1 MRRNPPWQEAN
12 HSPGVALVVT
22 LMMMSVMVMMVV
34 GLAGVMR
41 NEQAAARNITYKVLA
56 EQVAEVGARQG
67 MTAVL
72 TSTPAGGQIT
82 ATGPGW
88 ILAGNTT
95 RYLFSP
101 AASAQEIKNIERI
114 GTNSLILGL
123 PTGTRGGIYAG
134 WSNLVLPGQ
143 PADRPIARYAWWVDD
158 EGTKLNLNAVGT
170 NNTEGFL
177 PLLTNFPFSADWV
190 FVDPATGATNAT
202 NFAQAQALRSRVQW
216 LPTPESLKGS
226 NFLNFTNP
234 QVSGGTNN
242 LLREDEYHRIKGHVT
257 TWSSNVDLTPWGT
270 AKLNLADLANT
281 TLYPNPKAGMLAV
294 KSALATNAFTNFFS
308 VGQNL
313 ARKYG
318 GGTTTSTNLDNH
330 GDLILQQIAANIMA
344 AAGRPVTL
352 TDGEDYFTPVENNDA
367 RRHRNNLPLQVASHY
382 IGPYLDQV
390 RVRVDY
396 RIQAQTNVEARLGI
410 WVRVVNPYNIRF
422 DDWSLVVQ
430 PRKFIYGTVANGII
444 TNETSTA
451 PLSGYV
457 GHKTENQ
464 NPLWIGPQW
473 NSPILEINKW
483 KSDPTWP
490 TSKKFSKTISVES
503 NSYSDTFFDSII
515 SYTVNAASPPATDPI
530 VRYAYVML
538 DQVCLYNK
546 NDSDSFSLRDWLT
559 HDDLAMEGLF
569 RTQNDYGQF
578 DFSDAPGTGNG
589 PLPINVTSFAPLS
602 TNDFAP
608 ATSLG
613 VRRIDPQVRFPLSF
627 WKTSDLPEDMGLMK
641 TGGWTL
647 RRGVG
652 GIPKAWSRNDSF
664 DCVSTNG
671 SVTGLAYL
679 WPDPAPGVNDVRN
692 HPHFV
697 PGYRPANGFR
707 SVAQLGAIHT
717 GIPWRTLR
725 LQPQPSVEMAAAN
738 GATNSP
744 PDWVLLDLFTATNPT
759 VALPRVNLNGLIT
772 SLQASNNTNP
782 GVPILGNQIQTRPW
796 PLLGAM
802 GTLRTNLFTTNTNA
816 FISNGVPISL
826 TNPATAIP
834 TNTLMAFA
842 TNNVPRILSNPIAG
856 GTNWAV
862 NSGWGNQRVSLA
874 NRFPSN
880 GLALTGELLEIR
892 GVADD
897 PTAGEDV
904 IEGRLRGFLDMVTTR
919 SDTFS
924 VWSIGQGLVVVTNAA
939 GTPIRTNAMAEVRKQ
954 TVFQRIPMMNAS
966 GVTTNYNLEV
976 LYTRNHVVE

>member
-1 MRRNPPWQEAN
+1 MRGRLIHFC
-12 HSPGVALVVT
+12 HSPGVALIVT
-22 LMMMSVMVMMVV
+22 LMMMSIMVMMVV

-41 NEQAAARNITYKVLA
+41 NEQAAARNLTYQVAA
-56 EQVAEVGARQG
+56 EQMADLGAREA
-67 MTAVL
+67 MALVL
-72 TSTPAGGQIT
+72 SNSTSSIGFPT

-88 ILAGNTT
+88 MQVNGPAGK
-95 RYLFSP
+95 REVDLFSSNS
-101 AASAQEIKNIERI
+101 AAQIKWLDRI
-114 GTNSLILGL
+114 GTNSLILSL
-123 PTGTRGGIYAG
+123 PGATRG
-134 WSNLVLPGQ
+134 L
-143 PADRPIARYAWWVDD
+143 IAACWTNVVTNGGNPNVPFGRYAWWVDD
-158 EGTKLNLNAVGT
+158 EGSKVNLNATGQNTNYLPFLNAFPIMGDWLFANPFTLVTNSVSASRASALIARTNYLPTLESVKDTNLINPSDT
-170 NNTEGFL
+170 NN
-177 PLLTNFPFSADWV
+177 SISSSV
-190 FVDPATGATNAT
+190 YR
-202 NFAQAQALRSRVQW
+202 Q
-216 LPTPESLKGS
+216 
-226 NFLNFTNP
+226 
-234 QVSGGTNN
+234 
-242 LLREDEYHRIKGHVT
+242 IKGGVT
-257 TWSSNVDLTPWGT
+257 VWSSNVDLTPWGT
-270 AKLNLADLANT
+270 AKLNLADLTNT

-294 KSALATNAFTNFFS
+294 KSALATNAFTNFFPA
-308 VGQNL
+308 GQKR

-318 GGTTTSTNLDNH
+318 GGANTSTNLDNH

-352 TDGEDYFTPVENNDA
+352 TNGGDYFPPVGDNDA

-410 WVRVVNPYNIRF
+410 WVRVVNPYNIGF

-444 TNETSTA
+444 NNETSTA

-464 NPLWIGPQW
+464 SPLWIGPQW
-473 NSPILEINKW
+473 NSPILDKDKW

-490 TSKKFSKTISVES
+490 TSKKFSKTISVGS
-503 NSYSDTFFDSII
+503 KSYSDTFFDSII
-515 SYTVNAASPPATDPI
+515 SYTVKAASPPATDPI

-627 WKTSDLPEDMGLMK
+627 WKTGDLPEDMGLMK
-641 TGGWTL
+641 TGGWNL

-652 GIPKAWSRNDSF
+652 GIPKAWSKNASF

-679 WPDPAPGVNDVRN
+679 WPDPAPGVTDVTN

-697 PGYRPANGFR
+697 PGYRPTNGFR

-744 PDWVLLDLFTATNPT
+744 PDWVLLDVFSATNSASARAM
-759 VALPRVNLNGLIT
+759 VSLNGYPRMYGGIATNEDGTISTRAL
-772 SLQASNNTNP
+772 SVAS
-782 GVPILGNQIQTRPW
+782 
-796 PLLGAM
+796 LLGAASKIPVSDV
-802 GTLRTNLFTTNTNA
+802 NFCA
-816 FISNGVPISL
+816 SNG
-826 TNPATAIP
+826 IP
-834 TNTLMAFA
+834 TSL
-842 TNNVPRILSNPIAG
+842 RSNSTVFTDIP
-856 GTNWAV
+856 
-862 NSGWGNQRVSLA
+862 
-874 NRFPSN
+874 
-880 GLALTGELLEIR
+880 
-892 GVADD
+892 GVAKNFTNVSTSPNQASVWPSVGAWGTYRQANSNNFPRNGFLLAGEILEVAGVAEDTSAN
-897 PTAGEDV
+897 PVLGEDV
-904 IEGRLRGFLDMVTTR
+904 LEGRLRSFMDLVTTR
-919 SDTFS
+919 SDTFT
-924 VWSIGQGLVVVTNAA
+924 VWSAGQGLVVNTNR
-939 GTPIRTNAMAEVRKQ
+939 GNRTNVMAEVRKQ
-954 TVFQRIPMMNAS
+954 TVFQRIPMTNAS
-966 GVTTNYNLEV
+966 GVTTNYSLKV

>member
-1 MRRNPPWQEAN
+1 
-12 HSPGVALVVT
+12 
-22 LMMMSVMVMMVV
+22 
-34 GLAGVMR
+34 
-41 NEQAAARNITYKVLA
+41 
-56 EQVAEVGARQG
+56 
-67 MTAVL
+67 
-72 TSTPAGGQIT
+72 
-82 ATGPGW
+82 
-88 ILAGNTT
+88 
-95 RYLFSP
+95 
-101 AASAQEIKNIERI
+101 
-114 GTNSLILGL
+114 
-123 PTGTRGGIYAG
+123 
-134 WSNLVLPGQ
+134 
-143 PADRPIARYAWWVDD
+143 
-158 EGTKLNLNAVGT
+158 
-170 NNTEGFL
+170 
-177 PLLTNFPFSADWV
+177 
-190 FVDPATGATNAT
+190 
-202 NFAQAQALRSRVQW
+202 
-216 LPTPESLKGS
+216 
-226 NFLNFTNP
+226 
-234 QVSGGTNN
+234 
-242 LLREDEYHRIKGHVT
+242 
-257 TWSSNVDLTPWGT
+257 
-270 AKLNLADLANT
+270 
-281 TLYPNPKAGMLAV
+281 MLAV

-473 NSPILEINKW
+473 NSPILEKDKW

-697 PGYRPANGFR
+697 PGYRPINGFR

-725 LQPQPSVEMAAAN
+725 LQPQPPVEMAAAN
-738 GATNSP
+738 GAINSP

-834 TNTLMAFA
+834 ANTLMAFA

>member
-41 NEQAAARNITYKVLA
+41 NEQAAARNITYQVLA

-143 PADRPIARYAWWVDD
+143 PPNRPIARYAWWVDD
-158 EGTKLNLNAVGT
+158 EGTKLNLNAVGS
-170 NNTEGFL
+170 NNTESFL

-190 FVDPATGATNAT
+190 FVDPATGTTNQA
-202 NFAQAQALRSRVQW
+202 NAAQAQALRSRLQW

-226 NFLNFTNP
+226 NFLNFTNA
-234 QVSGGTNN
+234 QVLS
-242 LLREDEYHRIKGHVT
+242 EQEYHRIKGHVT

-270 AKLNLADLANT
+270 AKLNLADLTNT

-294 KSALATNAFTNFFS
+294 KSALATNAFTNFFPA
-308 VGQNL
+308 GQNL

-318 GGTTTSTNLDNH
+318 GGANTSTNLDNH

-352 TDGEDYFTPVENNDA
+352 TNGGDYFPPVGDNDA

-410 WVRVVNPYNIRF
+410 WVRVVNPYNIGF

-444 TNETSTA
+444 NNETSTA

-464 NPLWIGPQW
+464 SPLWIGPQW
-473 NSPILEINKW
+473 NSPILEKDKW

-490 TSKKFSKTISVES
+490 TSKKFSKTISVGS

-515 SYTVNAASPPATDPI
+515 SYTVKAASPPATDPI

-589 PLPINVTSFAPLS
+589 PLPIKVGSFAPLS
-602 TNDFAP
+602 TSDFAP

-627 WKTSDLPEDMGLMK
+627 WKTGDLPEDMGLMK
-641 TGGWTL
+641 TGGWNL

-652 GIPKAWSRNDSF
+652 GIPKAWSKNASF

-679 WPDPAPGVNDVRN
+679 WPDPAPGVTDVLD

-697 PGYRPANGFR
+697 PGYRPINGFR

-744 PDWVLLDLFTATNPT
+744 PDWVLLDAFTATNPDTFVPRININAMT
-759 VALPRVNLNGLIT
+759 VSMESAT
-772 SLQASNNTNP
+772 STNP
-782 GVPILGNQIQTRPW
+782 GLPRSSANQPQGRPW
-796 PLLGAM
+796 PLLGGM
-802 GTLRTNLFTTNTNA
+802 GALRTNLTSTNTNA
-816 FISNGVPISL
+816 YVSNGVVLSL
-826 TNPATAIP
+826 TNTNSILGSNGLSQVALALTNLLTNPNVAGSGWAAASGWPARRAA
-834 TNTLMAFA
+834 LSS
-842 TNNVPRILSNPIAG
+842 NVPPY
-856 GTNWAV
+856 
-862 NSGWGNQRVSLA
+862 
-874 NRFPSN
+874 
-880 GLALTGELLEIR
+880 GLALTGELLEMR
-892 GVADD
+892 GLADNVAL
-897 PTAGEDV
+897 GEDV
-904 IEGRLRGFLDMVTTR
+904 LEGRLRGFLDMVTTR

>member
-1 MRRNPPWQEAN
+1 VRGRLIHFC
-12 HSPGVALVVT
+12 HSPGVALIVT
-22 LMMMSVMVMMVV
+22 LMMMSIMVMMVV

-41 NEQAAARNITYKVLA
+41 NEQAAARNLTYQVAA
-56 EQVAEVGARQG
+56 EQMADLGAREA
-67 MTAVL
+67 MALVL
-72 TSTPAGGQIT
+72 SNSTSSIGFPT

-88 ILAGNTT
+88 MQVNGPAGK
-95 RYLFSP
+95 REVDLFSSNS
-101 AASAQEIKNIERI
+101 AAQIKWLDRI
-114 GTNSLILGL
+114 GTNSLIL
-123 PTGTRGGIYAG
+123 
-134 WSNLVLPGQ
+134 SLPG
-143 PADRPIARYAWWVDD
+143 AARGLIAACWTNVVTNGGNPNVPFGRYAWWVDD
-158 EGTKLNLNAVGT
+158 EGSKVNLNATGQNT
-170 NNTEGFL
+170 NYLPFL
-177 PLLTNFPFSADWV
+177 NAFPIMGDWLFANPFTLVTNSAS
-190 FVDPATGATNAT
+190 A
-202 NFAQAQALRSRVQW
+202 SRVSALIARTNY
-216 LPTPESLKGS
+216 LPTLESVKDTNLINPSGANSIGS
-226 NFLNFTNP
+226 SVYR
-234 QVSGGTNN
+234 Q
-242 LLREDEYHRIKGHVT
+242 IKGGVT
-257 TWSSNVDLTPWGT
+257 VWSSNVDLTPWGT
-270 AKLNLADLANT
+270 AKLNLADLTNT

-294 KSALATNAFTNFFS
+294 KSALATNAFTNFFPA
-308 VGQNL
+308 GQNL

-352 TDGEDYFTPVENNDA
+352 TNGGDYFTPVGDNEA
-367 RRHRNNLPLQVASHY
+367 QRHRNNLPRQVASHY

-410 WVRVVNPYNIRF
+410 WVRVVNPYNVNF

-464 NPLWIGPQW
+464 SPLWIGPQW
-473 NSPILEINKW
+473 NSPILENDKW

-490 TSKKFSKTISVES
+490 TSKKFSKTISVGS

-515 SYTVNAASPPATDPI
+515 SYTVKATNPPATDPI

-546 NDSDSFSLRDWLT
+546 NVPDSFSLRDWLT

-589 PLPINVTSFAPLS
+589 PLPIQVTSFAPLS
-602 TNDFAP
+602 TSDFAS

-627 WKTSDLPEDMGLMK
+627 WKTGDLPADMGLMK

-652 GIPKAWSRNDSF
+652 GIPKAWSKNASF

-697 PGYRPANGFR
+697 PGYRPTNGFR

-725 LQPQPSVEMAAAN
+725 LQPQPPVEMAAAN

-744 PDWVLLDLFTATNPT
+744 PDWVLLDVFSATNSASARAM
-759 VALPRVNLNGLIT
+759 VSLNGYPRMYGGIATNEDGSISTRAL
-772 SLQASNNTNP
+772 SVAS
-782 GVPILGNQIQTRPW
+782 
-796 PLLGAM
+796 LLGAASKIPVSD
-802 GTLRTNLFTTNTNA
+802 GNFCA
-816 FISNGVPISL
+816 SNG
-826 TNPATAIP
+826 IP
-834 TNTLMAFA
+834 TSL
-842 TNNVPRILSNPIAG
+842 RSNSTVFTDIP
-856 GTNWAV
+856 
-862 NSGWGNQRVSLA
+862 
-874 NRFPSN
+874 
-880 GLALTGELLEIR
+880 
-892 GVADD
+892 GVAQNFTNVSTSPNQASVWSAAGAWGTYRQANSNNFPRNGFLLAGEILEVAGVAADTSAN
-897 PTAGEDV
+897 PVLGEDV
-904 IEGRLRGFLDMVTTR
+904 LEGRLRSFMDLVTTR
-919 SDTFS
+919 SDTFT
-924 VWSIGQGLVVVTNAA
+924 VWSAGQGLVVNTNR
-939 GTPIRTNAMAEVRKQ
+939 GNRTNVMAEVRKQ
-954 TVFQRIPMMNAS
+954 TVFQRIPMTNAS
-966 GVTTNYNLEV
+966 GVTTNYSLKV

>member
-41 NEQAAARNITYKVLA
+41 NEQAAARNITYQVLA

-143 PADRPIARYAWWVDD
+143 PPNRPIARYAWWVDD
-158 EGTKLNLNAVGT
+158 EGTKLNLNAVGS
-170 NNTEGFL
+170 NNTESFL

-202 NFAQAQALRSRVQW
+202 NFAQAQALRSRLQW

-226 NFLNFTNP
+226 NFLNFTNA
-234 QVSGGTNN
+234 QVLQGTNN
-242 LLREDEYHRIKGHVT
+242 ILSEQEYHRIKGHVT

-270 AKLNLADLANT
+270 AKLNLADLTNT

-473 NSPILEINKW
+473 NSPILEKDKW

-589 PLPINVTSFAPLS
+589 PLPIKVGSFAPLS
-602 TNDFAP
+602 TSDFAS

-652 GIPKAWSRNDSF
+652 GIPKAWSRNASF

-679 WPDPAPGVNDVRN
+679 WPDPAPGVTDVTN

-697 PGYRPANGFR
+697 PGYRPTNGFR

-725 LQPQPSVEMAAAN
+725 LQPQPPVEMAAAN

-744 PDWVLLDLFTATNPT
+744 PDWVLLDVFSATNSASARAM
-759 VALPRVNLNGLIT
+759 VSLNGYPRMYGGIATNEDGSISTRAL
-772 SLQASNNTNP
+772 SVAS
-782 GVPILGNQIQTRPW
+782 
-796 PLLGAM
+796 LLGAASKIP
-802 GTLRTNLFTTNTNA
+802 GSDNICT
-816 FISNGVPISL
+816 SNG
-826 TNPATAIP
+826 IP
-834 TNTLMAFA
+834 TSL
-842 TNNVPRILSNPIAG
+842 RSNSTVFTDIP
-856 GTNWAV
+856 
-862 NSGWGNQRVSLA
+862 
-874 NRFPSN
+874 
-880 GLALTGELLEIR
+880 
-892 GVADD
+892 GVAQNFTNVSTS
-897 PTAGEDV
+897 PNQA
-904 IEGRLRGFLDMVTTR
+904 
-919 SDTFS
+919 S
-924 VWSIGQGLVVVTNAA
+924 VWSAA
-939 GTPIRTNAMAEVRKQ
+939 GAWGTYRQANSNNFPRKI
-954 TVFQRIPMMNAS
+954 V
-966 GVTTNYNLEV
+966 
-976 LYTRNHVVE
+976 

>member
-1 MRRNPPWQEAN
+1 MRGRLIHFC
-12 HSPGVALVVT
+12 HSPGVALIVT
-22 LMMMSVMVMMVV
+22 LMMMSIMVMMVV

-41 NEQAAARNITYKVLA
+41 NEQAAARNLTYQVAA
-56 EQVAEVGARQG
+56 EQMADLGAREA
-67 MTAVL
+67 MALVL
-72 TSTPAGGQIT
+72 SNSTSSIGFPT

-88 ILAGNTT
+88 MQVNGPAGK
-95 RYLFSP
+95 REVDLFSSNS
-101 AASAQEIKNIERI
+101 AAQIKWLDRI
-114 GTNSLILGL
+114 GNNSLILSL
-123 PTGTRGGIYAG
+123 PGATRG
-134 WSNLVLPGQ
+134 L
-143 PADRPIARYAWWVDD
+143 IAACWTNVVTNGGNPNVPFGRYAWWVDD
-158 EGTKLNLNAVGT
+158 EGSKVNLNATGQNT
-170 NNTEGFL
+170 NYLPFL
-177 PLLTNFPFSADWV
+177 NAFPIIGDWLFANPFTLVTNSVSASR
-190 FVDPATGATNAT
+190 AS
-202 NFAQAQALRSRVQW
+202 ALIARKNY
-216 LPTPESLKGS
+216 LPTLESVKDTNLINPGIS
-226 NFLNFTNP
+226 NS
-234 QVSGGTNN
+234 VY
-242 LLREDEYHRIKGHVT
+242 REIKGGVT
-257 TWSSNVDLTPWGT
+257 VWSSNVDLTPWGT
-270 AKLNLADLANT
+270 AKLNLADLTNT

-294 KSALATNAFTNFFS
+294 KSALATNAFTNFFPA
-308 VGQNL
+308 GQNL

-318 GGTTTSTNLDNH
+318 GGSNSSTNLDNH

-352 TDGEDYFTPVENNDA
+352 TNGGDYFPPVGDNDA

-396 RIQAQTNVEARLGI
+396 RIQAQTKVEARLGI
-410 WVRVVNPYNIRF
+410 WVRVVNPYNVNF

-444 TNETSTA
+444 ANETSTA

-464 NPLWIGPQW
+464 SPLWIGPQW
-473 NSPILEINKW
+473 NSPILEKDKW

-490 TSKKFSKTISVES
+490 TSKKFSKTISVGT

-515 SYTVNAASPPATDPI
+515 SYTVKAASPPATDPI

-546 NDSDSFSLRDWLT
+546 NVPDSFSLRDWLT

-589 PLPINVTSFAPLS
+589 PLPIKVTSFAPLS
-602 TNDFAP
+602 TSDFAP

-627 WKTSDLPEDMGLMK
+627 WKTGDLPEDMGLMK
-641 TGGWTL
+641 TGGWNL

-652 GIPKAWSRNDSF
+652 GIPKAWSKNASF

-679 WPDPAPGVNDVRN
+679 WPDPAPGVTDVMN

-697 PGYRPANGFR
+697 PGYRPTNGFR

-744 PDWVLLDLFTATNPT
+744 PDWVLLDVFSATNSASARAM
-759 VALPRVNLNGLIT
+759 VSLNGYPRMYGGIATNEDGTISTRAL
-772 SLQASNNTNP
+772 SVAS
-782 GVPILGNQIQTRPW
+782 
-796 PLLGAM
+796 LLGAASKIPVSDV
-802 GTLRTNLFTTNTNA
+802 NFCA
-816 FISNGVPISL
+816 SNG
-826 TNPATAIP
+826 IP
-834 TNTLMAFA
+834 TSL
-842 TNNVPRILSNPIAG
+842 RSNSTVFTDIP
-856 GTNWAV
+856 
-862 NSGWGNQRVSLA
+862 
-874 NRFPSN
+874 
-880 GLALTGELLEIR
+880 
-892 GVADD
+892 GVAKNFTNVSTSPNQASVWPSAGAWGTYRQANSNNFPRNGFLLAGEILEVAGVAEDTSAN
-897 PTAGEDV
+897 PVLGEDV
-904 IEGRLRGFLDMVTTR
+904 LEGRLRSFMDLVTTR
-919 SDTFS
+919 SDTFT
-924 VWSIGQGLVVVTNAA
+924 VWSAGQGLVVNTNR
-939 GTPIRTNAMAEVRKQ
+939 GNRTNVMAEVRKQ
-954 TVFQRIPMMNAS
+954 TVFQRIPMTNAS
-966 GVTTNYNLEV
+966 GVTTNYSLKV

>member
-1 MRRNPPWQEAN
+1 MRGRLIHFC
-12 HSPGVALVVT
+12 HSPGVALIVT
-22 LMMMSVMVMMVV
+22 LMMMSIMVMMVV

-41 NEQAAARNITYKVLA
+41 NEQAAARNLTYQVAA
-56 EQVAEVGARQG
+56 EQMADLGAREA
-67 MTAVL
+67 MALVL
-72 TSTPAGGQIT
+72 SNSTSSIGFPT

-88 ILAGNTT
+88 MQVNGPAGK
-95 RYLFSP
+95 REVDLFSSNS
-101 AASAQEIKNIERI
+101 AAQIKWLDRI
-114 GTNSLILGL
+114 GTNSLIL
-123 PTGTRGGIYAG
+123 
-134 WSNLVLPGQ
+134 SLPG
-143 PADRPIARYAWWVDD
+143 AARGLIAACWTNVVTNGGNPNVPFGRYAWWVDD
-158 EGTKLNLNAVGT
+158 EGSKVNLNATGQNT
-170 NNTEGFL
+170 NYLPFL
-177 PLLTNFPFSADWV
+177 NAFPIIGDWLFANPFTLVTNSAS
-190 FVDPATGATNAT
+190 ASRASALIARTNY
-202 NFAQAQALRSRVQW
+202 
-216 LPTPESLKGS
+216 LPTLESVKD
-226 NFLNFTNP
+226 TNLINP
-234 QVSGGTNN
+234 SGANSISSSVY
-242 LLREDEYHRIKGHVT
+242 RQIKGGVT
-257 TWSSNVDLTPWGT
+257 VWSSNVDLTPWGT
-270 AKLNLADLANT
+270 AKLNLADLTNT

-294 KSALATNAFTNFFS
+294 KSALATNAFTNFFPA
-308 VGQNL
+308 GQNL

-352 TDGEDYFTPVENNDA
+352 TNGGDYFPPVGDNDA

-464 NPLWIGPQW
+464 SPLWIGPQW
-473 NSPILEINKW
+473 NSPILETDKW

-490 TSKKFSKTISVES
+490 TSKKFSKTISVGT

-515 SYTVNAASPPATDPI
+515 SYTVNATNPPATDPI

-546 NDSDSFSLRDWLT
+546 NVPDSFSLRDWLT

-578 DFSDAPGTGNG
+578 DFSDEPGTGNG
-589 PLPINVTSFAPLS
+589 PLPIKVTSFAPLS
-602 TNDFAP
+602 TSDFAP

-627 WKTSDLPEDMGLMK
+627 WKTGDLPADMGLMK
-641 TGGWTL
+641 TGGWII

-652 GIPKAWSRNDSF
+652 GIPKAWSKNDSF

-697 PGYRPANGFR
+697 PGYRPTNGFR

-744 PDWVLLDLFTATNPT
+744 PDWVLLDVFSATNSASARAM
-759 VALPRVNLNGLIT
+759 VSLNGYPRMYGGIATNEDGSISTRAL
-772 SLQASNNTNP
+772 SVAS
-782 GVPILGNQIQTRPW
+782 
-796 PLLGAM
+796 LLGAASKIP
-802 GTLRTNLFTTNTNA
+802 GSDVNFCA
-816 FISNGVPISL
+816 SNGIPTSL
-826 TNPATAIP
+826 RSNSTVFTGIPGVAQNFTNVSTSPNQASVWPSAGAWGTYRQANSNNFPRNGFLLAGEILEVAGVAADTSANPA
-834 TNTLMAFA
+834 L
-842 TNNVPRILSNPIAG
+842 
-856 GTNWAV
+856 
-862 NSGWGNQRVSLA
+862 
-874 NRFPSN
+874 
-880 GLALTGELLEIR
+880 
-892 GVADD
+892 
-897 PTAGEDV
+897 GEDV
-904 IEGRLRGFLDMVTTR
+904 LEGRLRSFMDLVTTR
-919 SDTFS
+919 SDTFT
-924 VWSIGQGLVVVTNAA
+924 VWSAGQGLVVNTNR
-939 GTPIRTNAMAEVRKQ
+939 GNRTNVMAEVRKQ
-954 TVFQRIPMMNAS
+954 TVFQRIPMTNAS
-966 GVTTNYNLEV
+966 GVTTNYSLKV

>member
-1 MRRNPPWQEAN
+1 MRGRLIHFC
-12 HSPGVALVVT
+12 HSPGVALIVT
-22 LMMMSVMVMMVV
+22 LMMMSIMVMMVV

-41 NEQAAARNITYKVLA
+41 NEQAAARNLTYQVAA
-56 EQVAEVGARQG
+56 EQMADLGAREA
-67 MTAVL
+67 MALVL
-72 TSTPAGGQIT
+72 SNSTSSIGFPT

-88 ILAGNTT
+88 MQVNGPAGK
-95 RYLFSP
+95 REVDLFS
-101 AASAQEIKNIERI
+101 SNSVAQIKWLDRI
-114 GTNSLILGL
+114 GTNSLIL
-123 PTGTRGGIYAG
+123 
-134 WSNLVLPGQ
+134 SLPG
-143 PADRPIARYAWWVDD
+143 AARGLIAACWTNVVTNGGNPNVPFGRYAWWVDD
-158 EGTKLNLNAVGT
+158 EGSKVNLNATGQNTNYLPFLNAFPIMGDWLFANPFTLVTNSASASRASALIARTNYLPTLESVKDTNLINPSGT
-170 NNTEGFL
+170 N
-177 PLLTNFPFSADWV
+177 SISSSV
-190 FVDPATGATNAT
+190 YR
-202 NFAQAQALRSRVQW
+202 Q
-216 LPTPESLKGS
+216 
-226 NFLNFTNP
+226 
-234 QVSGGTNN
+234 
-242 LLREDEYHRIKGHVT
+242 IKGGVT
-257 TWSSNVDLTPWGT
+257 VWSSNVDLTPWGT
-270 AKLNLADLANT
+270 AKLNLADLTNT

-294 KSALATNAFTNFFS
+294 KSALATNAFTNFFP

-352 TDGEDYFTPVENNDA
+352 TNGGDYFPPVGDNDA

-444 TNETSTA
+444 NNETSTA

-464 NPLWIGPQW
+464 SPLWIGPQW
-473 NSPILEINKW
+473 NSPILEKDKW

-490 TSKKFSKTISVES
+490 TSKKFSKTISVGS

-515 SYTVNAASPPATDPI
+515 SYTVKAASPPATDPI

-589 PLPINVTSFAPLS
+589 PLPIKVGSFAPLS
-602 TNDFAP
+602 TSDFAS

-627 WKTSDLPEDMGLMK
+627 WKTGDLPEDMGLMK
-641 TGGWTL
+641 TGGWNL

-652 GIPKAWSRNDSF
+652 GIPKAWSKNASF

-679 WPDPAPGVNDVRN
+679 WPDPAPGVTDVTN

-697 PGYRPANGFR
+697 PGYRPTNGFR

-744 PDWVLLDLFTATNPT
+744 PDWVLLDVFSATNSASARAM
-759 VALPRVNLNGLIT
+759 VSLNGYPRMYGGIATNEDGSISTRAL
-772 SLQASNNTNP
+772 SVAS
-782 GVPILGNQIQTRPW
+782 
-796 PLLGAM
+796 LLGAASKIPVSD
-802 GTLRTNLFTTNTNA
+802 GNFCA
-816 FISNGVPISL
+816 SNG
-826 TNPATAIP
+826 IP
-834 TNTLMAFA
+834 TSL
-842 TNNVPRILSNPIAG
+842 RSNSTVFTDIP
-856 GTNWAV
+856 
-862 NSGWGNQRVSLA
+862 
-874 NRFPSN
+874 
-880 GLALTGELLEIR
+880 
-892 GVADD
+892 GVAKNFTNVSTSPNQASVWPSAGAWGTYRQANSNNFPRNGFLLAGEILEVAGVAEDTSAN
-897 PTAGEDV
+897 PVLGEDV
-904 IEGRLRGFLDMVTTR
+904 LEGRLRSFMDLVTTR
-919 SDTFS
+919 SDTFT
-924 VWSIGQGLVVVTNAA
+924 VWSAGQGLVVNTNR
-939 GTPIRTNAMAEVRKQ
+939 GNRTNVMAEVRKQ
-954 TVFQRIPMMNAS
+954 TVFQRIPMTNAS
-966 GVTTNYNLEV
+966 GVTTNYSLKV

>member
-1 MRRNPPWQEAN
+1 MRGRLIHFC
-12 HSPGVALVVT
+12 HSPGVALIVT
-22 LMMMSVMVMMVV
+22 LMMMSIMVMMVV

-41 NEQAAARNITYKVLA
+41 NEQAAARNLTYQVAA
-56 EQVAEVGARQG
+56 EQMADLGAREA
-67 MTAVL
+67 MALVL
-72 TSTPAGGQIT
+72 SNSTSSIGFPT

-88 ILAGNTT
+88 MQVNGPAGK
-95 RYLFSP
+95 REVDLFSSNS
-101 AASAQEIKNIERI
+101 AAQIKWLDRI
-114 GTNSLILGL
+114 GTNSLIL
-123 PTGTRGGIYAG
+123 
-134 WSNLVLPGQ
+134 SLPG
-143 PADRPIARYAWWVDD
+143 AARGLIAACWTNVVTNGGNPNVPFGRYAWWVDD
-158 EGTKLNLNAVGT
+158 EGSKVNLNATGQNT
-170 NNTEGFL
+170 NYLPFL
-177 PLLTNFPFSADWV
+177 NAFPIIGDWLFANPFTLVTNSAS
-190 FVDPATGATNAT
+190 ASRASALIARTNY
-202 NFAQAQALRSRVQW
+202 
-216 LPTPESLKGS
+216 LPTLESVKD
-226 NFLNFTNP
+226 TNLINP
-234 QVSGGTNN
+234 SGANSISSSVY
-242 LLREDEYHRIKGHVT
+242 RQIKGGVT
-257 TWSSNVDLTPWGT
+257 VWSSNVDLTPWGT
-270 AKLNLADLANT
+270 AKLNLADLTNT

-294 KSALATNAFTNFFS
+294 KSALATNAFTNFFPA
-308 VGQNL
+308 GQNL

-318 GGTTTSTNLDNH
+318 GGANTSTNLDNH

-352 TDGEDYFTPVENNDA
+352 TNGGDYFPPVGDNDA

-464 NPLWIGPQW
+464 SPLWIGPQW
-473 NSPILEINKW
+473 NSPILETDKW

-490 TSKKFSKTISVES
+490 TSKKFSKTISVGT

-515 SYTVNAASPPATDPI
+515 SYTVNATNPPATDPI

-546 NDSDSFSLRDWLT
+546 NVPDSFSLRDWLT

-578 DFSDAPGTGNG
+578 DFSDEPGTGNG
-589 PLPINVTSFAPLS
+589 PLPIKVTSFAPLS
-602 TNDFAP
+602 TSDFAP

-627 WKTSDLPEDMGLMK
+627 WKTGDLPADMGLMK
-641 TGGWTL
+641 TGGWII

-652 GIPKAWSRNDSF
+652 GIPKAWSKNDSF

-697 PGYRPANGFR
+697 PGYRPTNGFR

-744 PDWVLLDLFTATNPT
+744 PDWVLLDVFSATNSASARAM
-759 VALPRVNLNGLIT
+759 VSLNGYPRMYGGIATNEDGSISTRAL
-772 SLQASNNTNP
+772 SVAS
-782 GVPILGNQIQTRPW
+782 
-796 PLLGAM
+796 LLGAASKIP
-802 GTLRTNLFTTNTNA
+802 GSDVNFCA
-816 FISNGVPISL
+816 SNG
-826 TNPATAIP
+826 IP
-834 TNTLMAFA
+834 TSL
-842 TNNVPRILSNPIAG
+842 RSNS
-856 GTNWAV
+856 TV
-862 NSGWGNQRVSLA
+862 
-874 NRFPSN
+874 F
-880 GLALTGELLEIR
+880 TGIP
-892 GVADD
+892 GVAQNFTNVSTSPNQASVWPSAGAWGTYRQANSNNFPRNGFLLAGEILEVAGVAEDTSAN
-897 PTAGEDV
+897 PVLGEDV
-904 IEGRLRGFLDMVTTR
+904 LEGRLRSFMDLVTTR
-919 SDTFS
+919 SDTFT
-924 VWSIGQGLVVVTNAA
+924 VWSAGQGLVVNTNR
-939 GTPIRTNAMAEVRKQ
+939 GNRTNVMAEVRKQ
-954 TVFQRIPMMNAS
+954 TVFQRIPMTNAS
-966 GVTTNYNLEV
+966 GVTTNYSLKV